1 MSQDRNLN
9 IAIDLV
15 EEALACLLEAQYSND
30 SLDSLGLAIE
40 TVENLQCELEELK
53 IELNEDEEN

>member
-53 IELNEDEEN
+53 IVLNEDEEN